1 MPCGSGREEHYAPR
15 IRVRRSPG
23 LHGPRGAASHAR
35 PPTPERNL
43 RRAAPRGRAPPAAP
57 TKRQRRE
64 VDVLLAWYAHPQPK
78 PRLRAHRLVRA
89 SGRAAAGAAQPAGT
103 MAPFAR
109 NDKTILEIA
118 LPALVGFNASV
129 SFGAARLV
137 DASPTARRRAEPRTA
152 AMGVPGPPARS
163 PRPALDG
170 HGAGLHSR
178 RRRYA
183 RATPVALAR
192 DRSGAPRTARS
203 EDRDA
208 HRGSAGPPRARE
220 RAIIAATAA
229 ARGRGESTPPTLHQ
243 TPLAAASSHWFSRPT
258 PSSRSNAN
266 RRARTSAARS
276 SINMER

>member
-1 MPCGSGREEHYAPR
+1 MHYA
-15 IRVRRSPG
+15 SAG
-23 LHGPRGAASHAR
+23 LRDSTVPRGAASHAR

-129 SFGAARLV
+129 SFKQLALLMPR
-137 DASPTARRRAEPRTA
+137 RRRACCRATHRGDGSSEDRRRA
-152 AMGVPGPPARS
+152 CRGRRS
-163 PRPALDG
+163 TEG
-170 HGAGLHSR
+170 GAGLQSR
-178 RRRYA
+178 RRCDTR
-183 RATPVALAR
+183 L
-192 DRSGAPRTARS
+192 
-203 EDRDA
+203 
-208 HRGSAGPPRARE
+208 
-220 RAIIAATAA
+220 
-229 ARGRGESTPPTLHQ
+229 
-243 TPLAAASSHWFSRPT
+243 PT
-258 PSSRSNAN
+258 PSSWRERATHSSHGV
-266 RRARTSAARS
+266 RARAG
-276 SINMER
+276 ERLDRIA